1 MEKTFFEAF
10 NDWFQAVVKMI
21 NQHQSEINQ
30 YSAIE
35 LNEGRRYYKVVV
47 NGAAWAFVDKQN
59 GDILK
64 PASWNAPAK
73 HARGNV
79 FDMHGGL
86 KHVSAYGPAYM
97 R

>member
-1 MEKTFFEAF
+1 MEKSLFEAV
-10 NDWFQAVVKMI
+10 NVWYQAVVKMVTE
-21 NQHQSEINQ
+21 HQSKFQSNL
-30 YSAIE
+30 AIE
-35 LNEGRRYYKVVV
+35 LSEGRRYYKVVV
-47 NGAAWAFVDKQN
+47 NGSAWAFVDKES

-86 KHVSAYGPAYM
+86 KYITVYGPAYM